1 MKSSLTVSSIVG
13 IERQGSFKEGE
24 VFGAGLN
31 PFTLFV
37 GVITYTPDKIIT
49 TIERTEI
56 GLLSLDAFGQASSS
70 SGTLL
75 HSNKLSIGIIP
86 DFIRFK
92 LGVRSSNWRG
102 AT

>member
-70 SGTLL
+70 LRKTSESVLPDSQELRGEV
-75 HSNKLSIGIIP
+75 HLSL
-86 DFIRFK
+86 K
-92 LGVRSSNWRG
+92 
-102 AT
+102 

>member
-1 MKSSLTVSSIVG
+1 MKSSLTVSSIVE

-24 VFGAGLN
+24 VFGVGLN

-56 GLLSLDAFGQASSS
+56 GLLSLDAFGQASSFLRKTS
-70 SGTLL
+70 ETVLPDSQELRGEV
-75 HSNKLSIGIIP
+75 HLSL
-86 DFIRFK
+86 K
-92 LGVRSSNWRG
+92 
-102 AT
+102 

>member
-37 GVITYTPDKIIT
+37 GVITYSPDKIIT

-56 GLLSLDAFGQASSS
+56 GLLSLDAFGQASS
-70 SGTLL
+70 TVY
-75 HSNKLSIGIIP
+75 SIRDSPLPQTEEQRIEQEQ
-86 DFIRFK
+86 DH
-92 LGVRSSNWRG
+92 L
-102 AT
+102 